1 MQKTRKYYGVVEV
14 QAKLMNW
21 FWEKFKKYILDPKIP
36 HFVELELKNIFFK
49 KSGFSIF
56 LNYDPPPSCEKSGK
70 TNELLLRK
78 YIK

>member
-1 MQKTRKYYGVVEV
+1 MVKTRKCYGVVEL

-21 FWEKFKKYILDPKIP
+21 FWEKFKKYILDLKLP
-36 HFVELELKNIFFK
+36 HFGELELKNIFFK

-56 LNYDPPPSCEKSGK
+56 LNYNPAPSCEKSVK